1 MPHRAGSPTPGVE
14 WGAAIR
20 PLRGQTESGDLYVV
34 SPWRRGVVLAA
45 IDGLGHGRES
55 AAAARTAGAAVE
67 QEPDG
72 DVLALLTRAH
82 QAARRTRGAVMSI
95 AALDTQAHLLS
106 WCGVGNVEG
115 VLLRSNGSEILQRES
130 LMLRAGV
137 LGDRLPPIQAAVLPV
152 SYGDILVF
160 ATDGVRRGFLH
171 EAGISGT
178 AQQMADEILGK
189 HATGMDDALVLV
201 ARYIGGD
208 PPP

>member
-1 MPHRAGSPTPGVE
+1 MPHRTGSPTPGVE

-45 IDGLGHGRES
+45 IDGLGHGREA

-95 AALDTQAHLLS
+95 AALDTQADLLS
-106 WCGVGNVEG
+106 WCGVGNVEAA
-115 VLLRSNGSEILQRES
+115 LLRCNGREILKRES
-130 LMLRAGV
+130 LLLRAGV
-137 LGDRLPPIQAAVLPV
+137 LGDRLPSIRVAVLPV
-152 SYGDILVF
+152 SPGDILVF
-160 ATDGVRRGFLH
+160 ATDGLRSSFVH
-171 EAGISGT
+171 ELGISGT
-178 AQQMADEILGK
+178 AQRMAEEILGK

-208 PPP
+208 PAP